1 MLITVCEQVFNTPR
15 CDLCSSAQ
23 PPPACARPRPQW
35 AGEWTVTLPA
45 SQKPGGPAGI
55 ALVAG
60 PRPPPQALAGSSL
73 SYPLLPSPMVPS
85 LPWARHLPVLL
96 LRMQPWAAWCQPE
109 SPWEPGVRPGPDWK
123 AGALGSGR
131 LGPELRRGSWQDR
144 RPPFALL
151 LLQAGVASACPPRS
165 PLPDGFSLVLYLQLN
180 GTLDNRPL

>member
-1 MLITVCEQVFNTPR
+1 MRPLLLGTAPSRLRQA
-15 CDLCSSAQ
+15 SAPVGRRVDSNASGLPEAWWPCWDSAGGRAS
-23 PPPACARPRPQW
+23 PPPR
-35 AGEWTVTLPA
+35 
-45 SQKPGGPAGI
+45 
-55 ALVAG
+55 
-60 PRPPPQALAGSSL
+60 QALAGSSL
-73 SYPLLPSPMVPS
+73 SYSLPPSPMGPS

-109 SPWEPGVRPGPDWK
+109 SPWEPGVRPGPAWK

-131 LGPELRRGSWQDR
+131 LGPELRRGSGQDR
-144 RPPFALL
+144 RPSFALL

>member
-1 MLITVCEQVFNTPR
+1 MRPLLLGTAPSCLRQA
-15 CDLCSSAQ
+15 SA
-23 PPPACARPRPQW
+23 PVGRRVDSNPSGLREAWWPCW
-35 AGEWTVTLPA
+35 DSAGGRA
-45 SQKPGGPAGI
+45 SP
-55 ALVAG
+55 
-60 PRPPPQALAGSSL
+60 PPPQALAGSSL
-73 SYPLLPSPMVPS
+73 SYSLPPSPMVPS

-131 LGPELRRGSWQDR
+131 LELRRGSGQDR

-151 LLQAGVASACPPRS
+151 LLQAGRASACPPRS